1 VLIKLVKNND
11 FDESLIKQIKS
22 ISSEIETDI
31 INIRRIIHKFPELGN
46 KEFNTSK
53 VIVDKLKKIGY
64 TDIEVIDNTGVLAIL
79 HGESKTN
86 EIHKTVMFRSDIDAL
101 PIKEETNCEFS
112 SLNENMHACGHDA
125 HIAWGLGI
133 AEVLFRLKHLV
144 NGQVKFVFQPAE
156 ETGGA
161 KKLIDL
167 GVLENPNADIVVGG
181 HVWPEIEVGNIGIAR
196 NVAMSSGSSFKLTVI
211 GKGGHGAEPFNC
223 IDPIAIGSEIY
234 SSIQKLQYKINNP
247 KEPAIISICSFHS
260 GFSRNII
267 PDICKIEGT
276 VRAVNRDLVVDIL
289 DKIEDIA
296 HNFTK
301 SYKASYKFDRSSI
314 CSPVVND
321 INLVNIMYN
330 SANKFIETD
339 SEHIKIIDYPAMT
352 SDDFSAYTDKI
363 PGLYIYIGSS
373 SKDSGLSEKLH
384 SNKFDLDEKLLRKAV
399 NVFSGFIIDYLNNS
413 NI

>member
-1 VLIKLVKNND
+1 
-11 FDESLIKQIKS
+11 
-22 ISSEIETDI
+22 
-31 INIRRIIHKFPELGN
+31 
-46 KEFNTSK
+46 
-53 VIVDKLKKIGY
+53 
-64 TDIEVIDNTGVLAIL
+64 
-79 HGESKTN
+79 
-86 EIHKTVMFRSDIDAL
+86 
-101 PIKEETNCEFS
+101 
-112 SLNENMHACGHDA
+112 
-125 HIAWGLGI
+125 
-133 AEVLFRLKHLV
+133 LV

-196 NVAMSSGSSFKLTVI
+196 NVAMSSGSSFKLKVI

-276 VRAVNRDLVVDIL
+276 VRAVNRELVVDIL

-363 PGLYIYIGSS
+363 PGLYVYIGSS